1 MTNQDLAKFY
11 NISAQAVGRWS
22 VEKRKQK
29 TVQALSGAEQPI
41 CDIIA
46 EISKLVFIFNCKWLH
61 GIKQEKCMDI
71 AVNDRWLTVTGTE
84 FWLNVRLDDSD
95 VVKQL
100 HAIKTKLEELVYG
113 VQAIA

>member
-41 CDIIA
+41 VDLIA
-46 EISKLVFIFNCKWLH
+46 DISKLVFIFNCKWLH
-61 GIKQEKCMDI
+61 GDVQVKTQRIELDHNYIMVD
-71 AVNDRWLTVTGTE
+71 GTE
-84 FWLNVRLDDSD
+84 FWDSVSMHDSELLYRL
-95 VVKQL
+95 QL
-100 HAIKTKLEELVYG
+100 IKTKLEELVYG
-113 VQAIA
+113 